1 LTNKTLAK
9 ADVVFPIRLLDGIL
23 GETLSIDNRK
33 AILDL
38 EKLPSSFISILSIRL
53 PNLPV
58 SEILTIEIEL
68 TSSEIKKHRTYCEV
82 NVLEKQGDWPLILR
96 DAISKYQSLDKEFVD
111 LTKDLRDFLQGV
123 KSKFD
128 EFDTSNF
135 DEQMQIEFVRANK
148 KVIFARLDSHFDQI
162 WKIAENFDKE
172 SYRLHKVYYQQM
184 LYDLLGANIEINSY
198 IYQKP
203 LGYPGDYVMMN
214 YIYDYCGDKAFLG
227 RSSYEKLINNY
238 TCSVPFS
245 CSNIERKDFI
255 KARILE
261 VAKRKDNARILS
273 VGCGSA
279 RELTELLAKEEFRRP
294 ISFICLDFEKKA
306 LEYVRARINEIN
318 KHRQNLATLQYIH
331 RNLIDIA
338 VDKSIEERI
347 NSQDLIYVF
356 GVFDY
361 LGDHFCSRIIR
372 QLYSL
377 LNSRGSL
384 IICNASAENYSHR
397 AYYEMLGGWNMV
409 HRTKEE
415 IMTWVKGIENAR
427 EVKLE
432 ESQGYKNYL
441 FLTVT
446 KI

>member
-1 LTNKTLAK
+1 MTNKTSPE
-9 ADVVFPIRLLDGIL
+9 ADVVFPLGLLDGIL
-23 GETLSIDNRK
+23 GETLRIDSRR
-33 AILDL
+33 ASLDL
-38 EKLPSSFISILSIRL
+38 EKLPSSFISTLFIKL

-58 SEILTIEIEL
+58 SEILKIKIEL
-68 TSSEIKKHRTYCEV
+68 ISSEIKKDRTYCEV
-82 NVLEKQGDWPLILR
+82 NFLENQADWPLILR
-96 DAISKYQSLDKEFVD
+96 DAISKYQSLDKEFID
-111 LTKDLRDFLQGV
+111 LTKDLRNFLQGV
-123 KSKFD
+123 KSKFN
-128 EFDTSNF
+128 EFDILNP
-135 DEQMQIEFVRANK
+135 DEQTQIEFIRANK
-148 KVIFARLDSHFDQI
+148 KMIFARLDSHFDQI

-172 SYRLHKVYYQQM
+172 SYRLHKIYYQQM

-227 RSSYEKLINNY
+227 RSSYERLINNY
-238 TCSVPFS
+238 TCSIPFS
-245 CSNIERKDFI
+245 RSNIERKDFI

-261 VAKRKDNARILS
+261 IVKRKDNAKILS

-279 RELTELLAKEEFRRP
+279 RELTELLAKDEFKRP
-294 ISFICLDFEKKA
+294 VSFTCLDFEKRA
-306 LEYVRARINEIN
+306 LEHVRTKINEIN
-318 KHRQNLATLQYIH
+318 KHKQNLLTIQYIH

-338 VDKSIEERI
+338 IDKRIEEKI
-347 NSQDLIYVF
+347 NSQDLIYVS

-361 LGDHFCSRIIR
+361 LGDHFCSRVIR

-377 LNSRGSL
+377 LNNGGSL
-384 IICNASAENYSHR
+384 VTCNASAENYSHR
-397 AYYEMLGGWNMV
+397 AYYEMLGEWNMI

-415 IMTWVKGIENAR
+415 ILTWLKGIEDTR